1 MLSTAAGPTVSP
13 TEAYGARLAV
23 HDAVIAVL
31 TRREERIAN
40 ARLIV
45 GLLIVAVV
53 AARLAMHALS
63 LGWLV
68 PLLAGFAGLLLWH
81 GSVRRARARGL
92 RAADFYRRGLDRCND
107 RWMGGGHTGERFAQ
121 PNHVYAADLDLFGRG
136 SLFELLCAVQTR
148 MGEQTLA
155 QWLLAPA
162 SAAQILERQGCI
174 GELRERLDLRE
185 DLHVAGGSQTGVQP
199 LALLA
204 WAQSPNQ
211 LRARWIRVAA
221 FVLPALALAT
231 AAVWGLYGVGW
242 PFLVVLITEIVI
254 VRVLKERLDG
264 VAHAT
269 ESGFENLRVLSGLL
283 IRIERERF
291 VDPALQALQ
300 RQYVSQRE
308 PSSRLIARLGTISEF
323 AGQRDNM
330 LVRAFLELPLL
341 YSVHVALVAE
351 SWRARHGAAVGAW
364 LAATGRL
371 EALVSLAMYAYE
383 HPLDRFPELVAG
395 PALFEARDLG
405 HPLLPAAACVRN
417 DVSIQS
423 PVRTLLVSGSNMS
436 GKSTLLRAV
445 GLNTVLAMAG
455 APVRAA
461 ALRLTPLQVGAS
473 IHINDSLEKGHSKFY
488 AEISRLR
495 QIYELGAQALPL
507 LFLLDEMLQGTNS
520 KDRRIGAA
528 GVLAAYLER
537 GAIGLISTH
546 DLALTDLAAVH
557 AGALRNV
564 HFQDTLVA
572 GRMSFDFKL
581 REGVVT
587 KSNAL
592 ELMRAIGLNV

>member
-1 MLSTAAGPTVSP
+1 MLSSAGPDVSP
-13 TEAYGARLAV
+13 TETYVARLAV
-23 HDAVIAVL
+23 HDARIAEL
-31 TRREERIAN
+31 GRREERIAN

-45 GLLIVAVV
+45 ALLIVAVV
-53 AARLAMHALS
+53 VARLAHALS
-63 LGWLV
+63 LGWAV
-68 PLLAGFAGLLLWH
+68 PLLGGFACLLLWH
-81 GSVRRARARGL
+81 GSVRRARAQASRS
-92 RAADFYRRGLDRCND
+92 AQFYRRGLDRLND
-107 RWMGGGHTGERFAQ
+107 RWMGGGQAGERFAQ
-121 PNHVYAADLDLFGRG
+121 REHVYAADLDLFGRG
-136 SLFELLCAVQTR
+136 SLFELLCAVRTR

-162 SAAQILERQGCI
+162 SADEILERHGCI
-174 GELRERLDLRE
+174 GDLRDRLDFRE
-185 DLHVAGGSQTGVQP
+185 DLHAAGDSETGVQP
-199 LALLA
+199 EALLG
-204 WAQSPNQ
+204 WAESANQ
-211 LRARWIRVAA
+211 LRGHWIRVAA
-221 FVLPALALAT
+221 FVLPALAVTT
-231 AAVWGLYGVGW
+231 AALWGLYAVRW
-242 PFLVVLITEIVI
+242 PFLIVLLAEIVV
-254 VRVLKERLDG
+254 VRRLKERLDG
-264 VAHAT
+264 VAHAA
-269 ESGFENLRVLSGLL
+269 EQGFEELRLLSGLL

-291 VDPALQALQ
+291 VDPHLQAMQ
-300 RQYVSQRE
+300 RQFLAQTE
-308 PSSRLIARLGTISEF
+308 PASRIIARLGTISEF

-330 LVRAFLELPLL
+330 LVRTFLELPLL

-351 SWRARHGAAVGAW
+351 SWRARHGAVVRGW

-371 EALVSLAMYAYE
+371 EALSSLAMYAYE

-395 PALFEARDLG
+395 PALFAARELG
-405 HPLLPAAACVRN
+405 HPLLSPAACVRN

-423 PVRTLLVSGSNMS
+423 PVRVLLVSGSNMS

-473 IHINDSLEKGHSKFY
+473 IHINDSLEKGYSKFY
-488 AEISRLR
+488 AEIRRLR
-495 QIYELGAQALPL
+495 GIYQLGAHTLPV

-520 KDRRIGAA
+520 KDRRIGAE
-528 GVLAAYLER
+528 GVLEAYLER

-564 HFQDTLVA
+564 HFQDSLVS

-581 REGVVT
+581 RDGVVT

-592 ELMRAIGLNV
+592 ELMRAIGLRV

>member
-1 MLSTAAGPTVSP
+1 VSP
-13 TEAYGARLAV
+13 TETYVARLAV
-23 HDAVIAVL
+23 HDAQVADL

-40 ARLIV
+40 GRLIV
-45 GLLIVAVV
+45 ALLIVAVV
-53 AARLAMHALS
+53 VARLSHFLS
-63 LGWLV
+63 LGWVV

-81 GSVRRARARGL
+81 GSVRRARVHAL
-92 RAADFYRRGLDRCND
+92 RSADFYRRGLDRIND

-121 PNHVYAADLDLFGRG
+121 TNHVYAADLDLFGRG
-136 SLFELLCAVQTR
+136 SLFELLCAVRTR
-148 MGEQTLA
+148 VGEQTLA

-162 SAAQILERQGCI
+162 TAAEILERQGCI
-174 GELRERLDLRE
+174 ADLRDRLDLRE
-185 DLHVAGGSQTGVQP
+185 DLHAAGDSEIGVQP
-199 LALLA
+199 EALLA
-204 WAQSPNQ
+204 WAESANQ
-211 LRARWIRVAA
+211 LRGHWIRVAA
-221 FVLPALALAT
+221 FVLPALAVAMAIL
-231 AAVWGLYGVGW
+231 WGLYGVRW
-242 PFLVVLITEIVI
+242 PFLIVLIAEIAV
-254 VRVLKERLDG
+254 VRTLKERLDA

-269 ESGFENLRVLSGLL
+269 ERGFESLRLLSGLL

-291 VDPALQALQ
+291 VDPALQAMQ
-300 RQYVSQRE
+300 RQYLSQTE
-308 PSSRLIARLGTISEF
+308 PASRIIARLGTISEF

-330 LVRAFLELPLL
+330 LVRSFLELPLL

-351 SWRARHGAAVGAW
+351 SWRARHGAAVRAW
-364 LAATGRL
+364 LSATGRL
-371 EALVSLAMYAYE
+371 EALSSLAMYAYE

-395 PALFEARDLG
+395 PALFAARELG
-405 HPLLPAAACVRN
+405 HPLLSAAACVRN

-461 ALRLTPLQVGAS
+461 ALCLTPLQVGAS

-495 QIYELGAQALPL
+495 EIYELGAQALPV

-520 KDRRIGAA
+520 KDRRIGAD
-528 GVLAAYLER
+528 GVLGAYLER

-546 DLALTDLAAVH
+546 DLALTELAALH

-581 REGVVT
+581 RDGVVT

-592 ELMRAIGLNV
+592 ELMRAIGLKV